1 MNPLAKRHK
10 GGACVH
16 CRQMKLRCD
25 SGDRFPAPCSRC
37 HKSGRDCSINPSYR
51 RTARRDRLDELERE
65 IHMLRNNLG
74 ESSTSV
80 NRVKHPVDTPSVA
93 NEEQNA
99 RAPSS
104 TDTSPSPISDIQI
117 LEQAVVSRDLFINIL
132 DEYYL
137 YYHPRFQFL
146 PPKERVLQECG
157 SCRLLFWAVVA
168 VASKFVEG
176 CTDFRQRLIWP
187 IRRLAMESV
196 VRETP
201 SLSLVQAYLLL
212 CVWPMPFGAVS
223 DDPSWTYCGIA
234 THKAQH
240 LGLHRP
246 DHLNEFVQGTDFDHE
261 LLVSMRNTWLACFIV
276 NQSISARLGIPAT
289 IRPDHAVMQ
298 ALNDDDFCN
307 PTFRHLL
314 ELAHKE
320 ATFSEL
326 LGQNVATAD
335 GLTSDP
341 IPVIQATDLEI
352 EQFEMKNK
360 STWTTGV
367 ERSLLGTKLRLYSYA
382 FLRSGSMVDRR
393 KEDRAINRR
402 RSLTSCSSRISVFS
416 YLSKCYVAAR
426 RLIEISCP
434 TEATNLTAH
443 DDDLHLLGLSRTSAA
458 AAAAAAPNSMHFF
471 TSLDVSNIILATFV
485 LLQLTRRWNFNADDT
500 EADNAISRAWN
511 LLSSLSIAEGDHYN
525 RICDIVE
532 YIGKLK
538 WPSSSTS
545 EERQQHQQQPTL
557 LVRSRMGAS
566 IEWDLIHSARRRF
579 GSGDATYSKQLPEMQ
594 QSGVSLNSNISVDA
608 MIGMI
613 GSPKM
618 LSERCAAF
626 DDILWPLWDSNSGPN
641 HLS

>member
-1 MNPLAKRHK
+1 MNPPAKRHK
-10 GGACVH
+10 GVACVH

-51 RTARRDRLDELERE
+51 RTVRRDRLDELERE
-65 IHMLRNNLG
+65 IHMLRNNLRD
-74 ESSTSV
+74 SSTSV
-80 NRVKHPVDTPSVA
+80 NRVKDPVDTPSVA
-93 NEEQNA
+93 IEEQNA
-99 RAPSS
+99 RRPSS
-104 TDTSPSPISDIQI
+104 TDTSPSPISDVEI
-117 LEQAVVSRDLFINIL
+117 LEQTVVSRDLFINIL
-132 DEYYL
+132 DEYYR

-146 PPKERVLQECG
+146 PPKERVLQGCG
-157 SCRLLFWAVVA
+157 FSRLLFWAVVA
-168 VASKFVEG
+168 VASKSVQG
-176 CTDFRQRLIWP
+176 CTEFRQSLIWP
-187 IRRLAMESV
+187 IRRLAMESA

-212 CVWPMPFGAVS
+212 CVWPMPFGAVA

-246 DHLNEFVQGTDFDHE
+246 DHLNEFVQGAAFDDE

-276 NQSISARLGIPAT
+276 NQNISARLGVPAT
-289 IRPDHAVMQ
+289 IRSDHAVMQ
-298 ALNDDDFCN
+298 ALNNDDFCN

-341 IPVIQATDLEI
+341 LPVIQAADLDI
-352 EQFEMKNK
+352 EQFEMKHK
-360 STWTTGV
+360 STWTSGV
-367 ERSLLGTKLRLYSYA
+367 ERSFLGTKLRLYSYA
-382 FLRSGSMVDRR
+382 FLRSDSMVDCRT
-393 KEDRAINRR
+393 EDRAINRT
-402 RSLTSCSSRISVFS
+402 RSLTTCSSRISF
-416 YLSKCYVAAR
+416 LS
-426 RLIEISCP
+426 
-434 TEATNLTAH
+434 
-443 DDDLHLLGLSRTSAA
+443 TSAA
-458 AAAAAAPNSMHFF
+458 AASNSMHFL
-471 TSLDVSNIILATFV
+471 TSSDVSNIILATFV
-485 LLQLTRRWNFNADDT
+485 LLQLTRRWNFNVDDT

-538 WPSSSTS
+538 WPSSSAS
-545 EERQQHQQQPTL
+545 EQHQQQPTL
-557 LVRSRMGAS
+557 LIRSRMGTS

-579 GSGDATYSKQLPEMQ
+579 DSGYASYSKQLPEMQ

-608 MIGMI
+608 MIG
-613 GSPKM
+613 SPEM

-626 DDILWPLWDSNSGPN
+626 DHILWPMWDSNSGPN

>member
-1 MNPLAKRHK
+1 MNPPAKRYK
-10 GGACVH
+10 GVACVH

-37 HKSGRDCSINPSYR
+37 HKSGRDCSINPSYK

-65 IHMLRNNLG
+65 IHVLRSNLW

-80 NRVKHPVDTPSVA
+80 NRVNDPVDTPSVA

-99 RAPSS
+99 RGAPSS

-117 LEQAVVSRDLFINIL
+117 LEQTMVSRDLFINIL
-132 DEYYL
+132 DEYYR

-168 VASKFVEG
+168 VASRSVQG
-176 CTDFRQRLIWP
+176 CTEFRKSLIWP

-196 VRETP
+196 IRETP

-212 CVWPMPFGAVS
+212 CVWPMPFGAVT

-246 DHLNEFVQGTDFDHE
+246 DHLNEFVQGAAFDHE

-276 NQSISARLGIPAT
+276 NQNISARLGIPAT

-298 ALNDDDFCN
+298 ALNSDDFCN

-341 IPVIQATDLEI
+341 LPVIQATDLEI
-352 EQFEMKNK
+352 EQFEMRHK

-382 FLRSGSMVDRR
+382 FLRSDSTVDCRT
-393 KEDRAINRR
+393 EDRAINRT
-402 RSLTSCSSRISVFS
+402 RSLTTCSSRISFFS
-416 YLSKCYVAAR
+416 YLSKCYVAAL

-434 TEATNLTAH
+434 TEATNLTAP
-443 DDDLHLLGLSRTSAA
+443 DEDLHLLGLSSASAA
-458 AAAAAAPNSMHFF
+458 AASNSTLFW
-471 TSLDVSNIILATFV
+471 TSSDVSNIILATFV
-485 LLQLTRRWNFNADDT
+485 LLQFTRRWNLNVDDT
-500 EADNAISRAWN
+500 EAENAISRAWN

-525 RICDIVE
+525 RICDIIE

-538 WPSSSTS
+538 WPSSSKS
-545 EERQQHQQQPTL
+545 EQHQQQPTL
-557 LVRSRMGAS
+557 LMRSRMGAS
-566 IEWDLIHSARRRF
+566 IGWDLIHSARRRF
-579 GSGDATYSKQLPEMQ
+579 DSGGATYSKQLPEMQ

-608 MIGMI
+608 MIGFPEMP
-613 GSPKM
+613 G
-618 LSERCAAF
+618 ERSAAF
-626 DDILWPLWDSNSGPN
+626 DDILWPMWDSNSRPN

>member
-1 MNPLAKRHK
+1 MNPPAKRHK
-10 GGACVH
+10 GVACVH

-37 HKSGRDCSINPSYR
+37 HKSGRDCSINPSYK

-65 IHMLRNNLG
+65 VHVLRSNLW

-80 NRVKHPVDTPSVA
+80 NPVIDPVDTPSVA

-99 RAPSS
+99 RTPSS

-117 LEQAVVSRDLFINIL
+117 LEQTMVSRDLFINIL
-132 DEYYL
+132 DVYYR

-168 VASKFVEG
+168 VASRSVQG
-176 CTDFRQRLIWP
+176 CTEFRKSLIWP
-187 IRRLAMESV
+187 IRRLATESV
-196 VRETP
+196 IRETP

-212 CVWPMPFGAVS
+212 CVWPMPFGAVT

-246 DHLNEFVQGTDFDHE
+246 DHLNEFVQGAAFDHE

-276 NQSISARLGIPAT
+276 NQNISARLGIPAT

-298 ALNDDDFCN
+298 ALNNDDFCN

-320 ATFSEL
+320 ATFAEL

-341 IPVIQATDLEI
+341 LPVIQATDLEI
-352 EQFEMKNK
+352 EQFEMRHK

-382 FLRSGSMVDRR
+382 FLRSDSTVDCRT
-393 KEDRAINRR
+393 EDRAINRR
-402 RSLTSCSSRISVFS
+402 RSLTTCTSRISFFS
-416 YLSKCYVAAR
+416 YLSKCYVAAL

-434 TEATNLTAH
+434 TEATNLTAP
-443 DDDLHLLGLSRTSAA
+443 DDDLHLLGLSSTSAA
-458 AAAAAAPNSMHFF
+458 AESNSTLFWP
-471 TSLDVSNIILATFV
+471 SSEISNIISATFV
-485 LLQLTRRWNFNADDT
+485 LLQLTKRWNFNVDDT

-525 RICDIVE
+525 RVCDIIE
-532 YIGKLK
+532 YIVKLK
-538 WPSSSTS
+538 WPSSSKS
-545 EERQQHQQQPTL
+545 EQQQQQQPTL
-557 LVRSRMGAS
+557 LTRSRMGAS

-579 GSGDATYSKQLPEMQ
+579 DSGGATYSRQLPEMQ

-608 MIGMI
+608 MIGFPEMP
-613 GSPKM
+613 G
-618 LSERCAAF
+618 ERCAAF
-626 DDILWPLWDSNSGPN
+626 DDILWPMWDSNSGPN